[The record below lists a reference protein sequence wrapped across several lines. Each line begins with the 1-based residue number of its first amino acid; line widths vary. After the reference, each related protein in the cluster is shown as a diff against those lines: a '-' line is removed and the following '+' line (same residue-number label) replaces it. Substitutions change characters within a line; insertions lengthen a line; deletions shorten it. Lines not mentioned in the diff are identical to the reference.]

1 MAVSDA
7 SFELSLKLAAR
18 RSYER
23 GRLHGALVRGAFAAI
38 LAAPGYLVC
47 NRTPTA
53 AACLFGFVLVVVAGR
68 LRGEA
73 YEEGSRSG
81 ALAGI
86 LPCLLPAA
94 IGALNP
100 RVCML
105 MSSNGVWICGIGG
118 VVAGFVLGLRS
129 RAASGLP
136 YWASALAA
144 LGFCAAIGCLPAG
157 AIGFAGLA
165 AGVML
170 GGAPVLATR
179 KAFV

>member
-1 MAVSDA
+1 MTASDTLE
-7 SFELSLKLAAR
+7 FSLKLAAR
-18 RSYER
+18 RSYEK
-23 GRLHGALVRGAFAAI
+23 GRLHGALMRGAIAAL

-47 NRTPTA
+47 NRTPLS
-53 AACLFGFVLVVVAGR
+53 AACLAGFVLVVVAGR
-68 LRGEA
+68 VRGGA

-94 IGALNP
+94 IGAMNP

-118 VVAGFVLGLRS
+118 VVAGLVLGLRS
-129 RAASGLP
+129 RTAGGLP
-136 YWASALAA
+136 YWGSALAA
-144 LGFCAAIGCLPAG
+144 LGFCASIGCLPAG

-165 AGVML
+165 AGVIL